1 MADNKQNPSG
11 PQVVVNHYHQESGC
25 CFGVSRYTCGVIWA
39 CIGVIEILGGIIT
52 AAASGGDPSAIST
65 GVANIAVGIVTY
77 LLAFFLALRHGPHPQ
92 PQQYQYTAVADPS
105 RQASSMPGQL
115 RIEALMGR
123 LDTSIC

>member
-25 CFGVSRYTCGVIWA
+25 CLGVSRYTCGVIWA
-39 CIGVIEILGGIIT
+39 CIGVIEIISGIIT
-52 AAASGGDPSAIST
+52 AAVSGGDPAAIST
-65 GVANIAVGIVTY
+65 GVTNITVGVVTY

-92 PQQYQYTAVADPS
+92 PQEIQYAQLLPKP
-105 RQASSMPGQL
+105 ASSMPGQL